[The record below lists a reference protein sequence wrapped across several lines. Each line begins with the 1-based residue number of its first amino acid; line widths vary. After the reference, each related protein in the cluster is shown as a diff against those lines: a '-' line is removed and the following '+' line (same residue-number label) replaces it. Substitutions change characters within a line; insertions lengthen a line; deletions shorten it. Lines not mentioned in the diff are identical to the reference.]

1 MATVLIVDDD
11 QTTRAIIGIAVEE
24 LGHHPTYA
32 HDGDEC
38 VEMVKSQTYDIIFM
52 DLAMPSKNGLIA
64 IQEILEEFPSTKII
78 AMSGVDPD
86 MLERAA
92 EYGALLTMQKPF
104 KPKQVQDAVYK
115 LLRGRLTGGWDDVDS
130 VL

>member
-11 QTTRAIIGIAVEE
+11 QTTRAMIGIAVEE
-24 LGHHPTYA
+24 LGHQPTYA

-38 VEMVKSQTYDIIFM
+38 VEMVKSHTYDIIFM
-52 DLAMPSKNGLIA
+52 DLAMPGKNGIIA
-64 IQEILEEFPSTKII
+64 IQEILEEYPSTKII

-92 EYGALLTMQKPF
+92 EYGAILTMQKPF
-104 KPKQVQDAVYK
+104 KPKQVQDAVEG
-115 LLRGRLTGGWDDVDS
+115 LLRGGLTGGWDDAPIN
-130 VL
+130 

>member
-11 QTTRAIIGIAVEE
+11 QTTRAMIGIAVEE
-24 LGHHPTYA
+24 LGHEPTYA

-38 VEMVKSQTYDIIFM
+38 VEMVKAHTYDIIFM
-52 DLAMPSKNGLIA
+52 DLAMPAKNGIIA
-64 IQEILEEFPSTKII
+64 IQEILEEYPSTKII

-92 EYGALLTMQKPF
+92 EYGAILTMQKPF
-104 KPKQVQDAVYK
+104 KPKQVQDAVEG
-115 LLRGRLTGGWDDVDS
+115 LLRGRLTGGWDDAPIN
-130 VL
+130 

>member
-11 QTTRAIIGIAVEE
+11 QTTRAMIGIAVEE
-24 LGHHPTYA
+24 LGHQATYA

-38 VEMVKSQTYDIIFM
+38 VEMVKAHTYDIIFM
-52 DLAMPSKNGLIA
+52 DLAMPAKNGIIA
-64 IQEILEEFPSTKII
+64 IQEILEEYPSTKII

-92 EYGALLTMQKPF
+92 EYGATLTMQKPF
-104 KPKQVQDAVYK
+104 KPKQVQDVVDK
-115 LLRGRLTGGWDDVDS
+115 LLRGRLTSGWDDATIS
-130 VL
+130 

>member
-11 QTTRAIIGIAVEE
+11 QTTRAMIGIAVEE
-24 LGHHPTYA
+24 LGHLPTYA

-38 VEMVKSQTYDIIFM
+38 VEMVKAYTYDIIFM
-52 DLAMPSKNGLIA
+52 DLAMPAKNGIIA
-64 IQEILEEFPSTKII
+64 IQEILEEYPSTKII

-92 EYGALLTMQKPF
+92 EYGATLTMQKPF
-104 KPKQVQDAVYK
+104 KLKQVQDAVDK
-115 LLRGRLTGGWDDVDS
+115 LLRGRLTSGWDDATIS
-130 VL
+130 

>member
-11 QTTRAIIGIAVEE
+11 QTTRAMIGIAVEE
-24 LGHHPTYA
+24 LGHQATYA

-52 DLAMPSKNGLIA
+52 DLAMPAKNGIIA
-64 IQEILEEFPSTKII
+64 IQEILEEYPSTKII

-92 EYGALLTMQKPF
+92 EYGAILTMQKPF
-104 KPKQVQDAVYK
+104 KPKQVQDVVDK
-115 LLRGRLTGGWDDVDS
+115 LLRGRLTSGWDDATIS
-130 VL
+130 